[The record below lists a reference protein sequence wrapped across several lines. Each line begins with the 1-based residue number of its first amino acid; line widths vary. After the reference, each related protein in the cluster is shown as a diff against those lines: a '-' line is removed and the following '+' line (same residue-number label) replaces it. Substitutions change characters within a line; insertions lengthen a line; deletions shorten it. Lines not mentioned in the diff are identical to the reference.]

1 MKTRTLASA
10 PKLVP
15 GCGLGRAIAAVAGLA
30 MAQAAMGVSTVY
42 TWIGVTSAYN
52 NHLNWTP
59 AGIPDAFG
67 EAFLLNGGV
76 ANMSATSSVDWF
88 NLQGG
93 TLNLPTAVVL
103 QVATQ
108 APSGTNQ
115 TGIGGGGTIFLN
127 SVGSQ
132 TGLRLTNGVA
142 GDKFIW
148 ANTHPGVTATIEMG
162 AAPNNIITGT
172 VTGMLFV
179 NQARVRGAGQI
190 GLNILNIENSSGVP
204 GSPAIIE
211 SSHVGATL
219 WVDPAGG
226 GFLNDGILRSSAG
239 VLSLSGG
246 TFTQTSTGAIE
257 LSGSDPNARIEVSG
271 AKIVGGTVRQTA
283 FGGNNFIDLINNT
296 ELNAIR
302 AVGARMR
309 MPTAHTVHLVGNSV
323 LDATSTIFMNSVAS
337 ATSLQPASGELS
349 ATLSGAGGV
358 VMSAS
363 PNNYFRAAVAGQ
375 ALTNDLG
382 GGIVGSGQIGAN
394 LLVVTNNTFIEAS
407 GAGGITIDPPATGG
421 FINNGT
427 LRAAGGS
434 TLTLTG
440 GTITNDGG
448 LIAAPE
454 AGSVVVASGATV
466 VGGTM
471 TSANGGELRFQTNSR
486 LENVTIAA
494 GATAR
499 VPNAHTLHLVGTIT
513 NNGTISLDGIASTTA
528 LSTIA
533 GDVVIQGTGQIVT
546 SNATSNNLS
555 AGTAGH
561 RMTLNNAGGFAGSGQ
576 IGANNLVVVNNTT
589 IASEG
594 SAGLRIDPPPAIGFE
609 NNGTVRAN
617 AGSVLTILSG
627 PFDNADGVIEVQSG
641 GSTLL
646 SSASITGG
654 TLQGTP
660 TGGFTTGGTSTLTN
674 VTIAANTTVNIVNT
688 AQINFAGTIEL
699 DGVVSISS
707 SASTTELWTIG
718 GDVIVNGDGQIT
730 MSNGSNNYI
739 RASVSGQRFTFNNA
753 GGIRGSGQIGVD
765 TAIITNNT
773 TIAASGSTGLRIDP
787 VNVGGFDNNGVVLA
801 ETDSSLTILT
811 GPFDNAGGVIRLQ
824 PNSTATLQGVSLTG
838 GHLEGAADAAFVA
851 TSTPTLSGVTID
863 AGTLL
868 RINNVQTMDI
878 TNGLVNNGEVR
889 IDAAASNTTMRFN
902 GNQTISGTGTVSLVA
917 AAARM
922 TAGTSNQRLT
932 VVGNTI
938 RGTGQIGV
946 NTLAITNRGQILA
959 DVAGGIT
966 IDPPAGAPFINDVG
980 GLVHASAATITVNSG
995 GFTNSGGTVM
1005 IDATRKLDRTDT
1017 LDPYTQTAGL
1027 TLVNGEFEVDS
1038 NSFELQ
1044 GGTLAGSGSTANNGW
1059 IDSNLTNTGGVI
1071 SPGATDTSGIG
1082 VLTIEGTLTQ
1092 SGNGE
1097 TRIEIA
1103 GPTAAQH
1110 DKVVTTGAVTL
1121 GGNLRVV
1128 LLPGYDMMIGDSFDV
1143 MVGASRVGEF
1153 DSIVVENLPFALQFN
1168 VEMLSDRVRLVAA
1181 ERCLG
1186 DYDLDGGIT
1195 GADIAAFFA
1204 DFEQGVLNADL
1215 DQDGGITGA
1224 DIGEFFT
1231 RFENGC

>member
-246 TFTQTSTGAIE
+246 TFTQTSTGEIE

-271 AKIVGGTVRQTA
+271 ATIVGGTVRQTA

-440 GTITNDGG
+440 GTITNTGG

-494 GATAR
+494 GAMAR
-499 VPNAHTLHLVGTIT
+499 VPNAHTLHLVGTLT
-513 NNGTISLDGIASTTA
+513 NNGTISLDGIASGSS

-533 GDVVIQGTGQIVT
+533 GDVLIKGAGQIVT
-546 SNATSNNLS
+546 SNATANILS
-555 AGTAGH
+555 AGTVGQ
-561 RMTLNNAGGFAGSGQ
+561 RMTLSNAGGFVGSGQ
-576 IGANNLVVVNNTT
+576 IGANSLVVVNNTT
-589 IASEG
+589 IAAEG

-617 AGSVLTILSG
+617 AGSALTILSG
-627 PFDNADGVIEVQSG
+627 PFDNADGTIQVLAG
-641 GSTLL
+641 GGATL
-646 SSASITGG
+646 SNATITGG
-654 TLQGTP
+654 TLTGAP
-660 TGGFTTGGTSTLTN
+660 TGIFSVSGTSALTN
-674 VTIAANTTVNIVNT
+674 VTIAASTRVDVPNVHQLNL
-688 AQINFAGTIEL
+688 AGTIEL
-699 DGVVSISS
+699 DGVISISAAS
-707 SASTTELWTIG
+707 SGADVRSTG
-718 GDVIVNGDGQIT
+718 GDLVINGEGQIQ
-730 MSNGSNNYI
+730 MNNSLSNYI
-739 RASVSGQRFTFNNA
+739 RAVATGERITFNNA
-753 GGIRGSGQIGVD
+753 GGVRGSGQIGVES
-765 TAIITNNT
+765 AAITNNT

-787 VNVGGFDNNGVVLA
+787 LTGSGFDNNGVVLA
-801 ETDSSLTILT
+801 ETGSSLTFLA
-811 GPFDNAGGVIRLQ
+811 GPFDNRDGVIRLQ
-824 PNSTATLQGVSLTG
+824 PSSTATLQSVEIIGGVLA
-838 GHLEGAADAAFVA
+838 GATDAAFA
-851 TSTPTLSGVTID
+851 TSTTPTLNGVMLD
-863 AGTLL
+863 SLALM
-868 RINNVQTMDI
+868 RINNTQTLDI
-878 TNGLVNNGEVR
+878 TNGLINHGEVR
-889 IDAAASNTTMRFN
+889 IDAAASNTTMRFI

-946 NTLAITNRGQILA
+946 DTLAITNRGQILA
-959 DVAGGIT
+959 DVVGGIT
-966 IDPPAGAPFINDVG
+966 IDPPAGAPFINDAG
-980 GLVHASAATITVNSG
+980 GLIHLTLGNVTVNAG
-995 GFTNSGGTVM
+995 GFTNTGGTIT
-1005 IDATRKLDRTDT
+1005 IDAGRKLDRSGADGFI
-1017 LDPYTQTAGL
+1017 QTAG
-1027 TLVNGEFEVDS
+1027 TMLVNGEFEVDS

-1128 LLPGYDMMIGDSFDV
+1128 LLPGYDMMIGDCFDV